1 MPSLTPALIKWTDS
15 DKDVRAYRTV
25 GESLLERIRKGE
37 FRMLGKL
44 PTERELAEMYNVG
57 RAVIRDA
64 LVMLE
69 VKGLVQSR
77 QGSGIYITRRA
88 YELEAKDASEV
99 ATDRPWE
106 GLPPSGPTE
115 FLQAQQWFESH
126 LSRLAALSAS
136 EADLAELERLSEA
149 CRKAPHA
156 DSRSY
161 AEMRFHLGI
170 AQATRN
176 PELISLAHYLWQR
189 RDTSPIWRA
198 FNGPLTEA
206 KSDRWAP
213 IREKLM
219 GAFRRRDG
227 DGAFVAM
234 WRYIEDVGTFLTDS
248 NEVLQGAIDGL
259 ALEDEG
265 EGRRR

>member
-1 MPSLTPALIKWTDS
+1 MASSSPALGNRIDS

-88 YELEAKDASEV
+88 YELETADTGESVKA
-99 ATDRPWE
+99 RPWDS
-106 GLPPSGPTE
+106 LAPSGPAE

-136 EADLAELERLSEA
+136 EDDLLELERLSEE
-149 CRKAPHA
+149 CRTAPHA
-156 DSRSY
+156 GSRAY
-161 AEMRFHLGI
+161 TEMRFHLRI
-170 AQATRN
+170 ARATQN
-176 PELISLAHYLWQR
+176 PELISLAHHLWQR
-189 RDTSPIWRA
+189 RDNSPLWHN
-198 FNGPLTEA
+198 FNGPATEL
-206 KSDRWAP
+206 KGDRWTAA
-213 IREKLM
+213 RDKLVA
-219 GAFRRRDG
+219 AFRRRDG
-227 DGAFVAM
+227 DAAFVAM
-234 WRYIEDVGTFLTDS
+234 WQYIEEIGTFLTHANAVAPDLAGQGGGEPDS
-248 NEVLQGAIDGL
+248 DQA
-259 ALEDEG
+259 
-265 EGRRR
+265 